1 MPPDKQP
8 GADHV
13 LREFF
18 EYRFGNLEERID
30 RLSNA
35 FDKLSEAIITRAAF
49 DELSHDVVATESRL
63 EAAEARIRDLEE
75 LVRFGKFLVTGLVAI
90 VGPLAIDKLRE
101 LFS

>member
-1 MPPDKQP
+1 MADETLP

-18 EYRFGNLEERID
+18 EYRFGTLEERLD
-30 RLSNA
+30 RLADA
-35 FDKLSEAIITRAAF
+35 FHNLSSAIITRAAF
-49 DELSHDVVATESRL
+49 DELSHDVVETEHRL
-63 EAAEARIRDLEE
+63 ERAEARIRDLEE
-75 LVRFGKFLVTGLVAI
+75 LVRFGKFLVTGLVVI